1 MRFER
6 APTIETSRLRLR
18 PHAAEDLDACATMW
32 ADPRVTEYIG
42 APSTRLQSWARMR
55 GYVGLWEFLGYGYW
69 AIEEKTRGRF
79 IGEIGFADF
88 QREIA
93 ASMQGVPEA
102 GWALSADAHGKGY
115 ATEALHAILAW
126 GDDHLAAQRTVCIV
140 NAHNH
145 ASIRVAEKCGY
156 SRFGGTDAEALLF
169 ERYRPNERRRRG
181 GSCETKHDRTP

>member
-6 APTIETSRLRLR
+6 APTIETPRLRLR
-18 PHAAEDLDACATMW
+18 PHAAEDLDACAAMW

-69 AIEEKTRGRF
+69 AIEERQSARY

-93 ASMQGVPEA
+93 PSMQGVPEA

-115 ATEALHAILAW
+115 ATEALRAATAW
-126 GDDHLAAQRTVCIV
+126 GDANLAAERTVCLISTQ
-140 NAHNH
+140 NL

-156 SRFGGTDAEALLF
+156 SRFDSATIGAAEALFF
-169 ERYRPNERRRRG
+169 ERYRPNGRR
-181 GSCETKHDRTP
+181 

>member
-6 APTIETSRLRLR
+6 APIIETPRLRLR
-18 PHAAEDLDACATMW
+18 PHAAEDLDACAAMW
-32 ADPRVTEYIG
+32 ADPAVTRYIG
-42 APSTRLQSWARMR
+42 VSSTRLQTWARMR

-69 AIEEKTRGRF
+69 AIEEKSRGGF

-102 GWALSADAHGKGY
+102 GWALRADVHGRGF
-115 ATEALHAILAW
+115 ATEALRAVTAW
-126 GDDHLAAQRTVCIV
+126 GDENIAVERTVCIV
-140 NAHNH
+140 DARNS

-156 SRFGGTDAEALLF
+156 FHFGGAPFGDAEALYF
-169 ERYRPNERRRRG
+169 ERYRPASG
-181 GSCETKHDRTP
+181 L